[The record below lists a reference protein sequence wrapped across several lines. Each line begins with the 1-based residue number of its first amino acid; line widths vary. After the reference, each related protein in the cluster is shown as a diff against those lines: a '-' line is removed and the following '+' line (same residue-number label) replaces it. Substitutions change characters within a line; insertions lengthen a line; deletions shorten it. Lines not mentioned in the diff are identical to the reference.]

1 MFLWLKRRLSTL
13 YQLLRSRLAIIKE
26 RYYDTKLGIETKGN
40 FPAGEDPSLNQDMY
54 GYLPAFYGRIE
65 KMIDFL
71 RLTKNDIFID
81 LGCGKGRVV
90 FKVALQNLKKVIG
103 VEMDS
108 NLIDIARRNLN
119 NLKKSNTAIELIH
132 TDAAAYKITEENIFF
147 LFNPFGH
154 KTLQQVI
161 LNIKE
166 SLMAYPR
173 KIRIIY
179 YGPVHRG
186 LLDSQDWLF
195 LEANIENN
203 DCLVWRSR

>member
-1 MFLWLKRRLSTL
+1 MFLWLRRQAGTL
-13 YQLLRSRLAIIKE
+13 YQLLRIRLAVIKAH
-26 RYYDTKLGIETKGN
+26 YYDAKLGIETKDRY
-40 FPAGEDPSLNQDMY
+40 PVKEDLSLNQDMY
-54 GYLPAFYGRIE
+54 DYLPAFYGRIE
-65 KMIDFL
+65 KMIVFL
-71 RLTKNDIFID
+71 KLTKNDIFID

-90 FKVALQNLKKVIG
+90 FRVALQNLKKVIG

-108 NLIDIARRNLN
+108 NLIAIARRNLN

-179 YGPVHRG
+179 YAPVHRD

-195 LEANIENN
+195 LESNIENN